1 MKTQLTIAAMCLL
14 LVIGCNNKEPEL
26 QKQITELEGERAT
39 LQQNMAE
46 PQKIVGEVVQAV
58 NDVYKDVEA
67 ARVKESKLVE
77 RANGTE
83 GSSTVANLDTR
94 KQLLDNI
101 SSIGMTLKENQ
112 KKIANLQVRAKKLG
126 TQIAGLNTVIENL
139 KLTITEREVSIA
151 ALEARVSG
159 LETDV
164 AAKTQVINEKE
175 AAIVQHVNTLNTAY
189 YIIGTRDELEKKGII
204 NDEGGFL
211 WGLLGST
218 TVMTGNIDPSV
229 FTPVDVRKDRT
240 IEVVGKIDAILPAR
254 SQGLFTM
261 VNNDNAKSTLTINDA
276 NKFWLE
282 KYLVIV
288 VDQPQISEVISQ

>member
-1 MKTQLTIAAMCLL
+1 MKSQLAVATMCLL

-26 QKQITELEGERAT
+26 QKQISQLESERTT

-46 PQKIVGEVVQAV
+46 REKFVGEVVQAV

-67 ARVKESKLVE
+67 ARVKESKLVQKTTGSE
-77 RANGTE
+77 GTMN
-83 GSSTVANLDTR
+83 VANLDTR

-101 SSIGMTLKENQ
+101 SSIGLTLKENQ
-112 KKIANLQVRAKKLG
+112 KKIANLQVKAKKLG
-126 TQIAGLNTVIENL
+126 AEIAGLNTVIENL
-139 KLTITEREVSIA
+139 KQTIAEREVSIA
-151 ALEARVSG
+151 ALETRVKG

-164 AAKTQVINEKE
+164 AEKAQVINEKE
-175 AAIVQHVNTLNTAY
+175 AVIEQHVKTLNTAY
-189 YIIGTRDELEKKGII
+189 YIVGTQDELEKKGII

-218 TVMTGNIDPSV
+218 TVMSSGIDPNA
-229 FTPVDVRKDRT
+229 FTAVDVRKDQT
-240 IEVVGKIDAILPAR
+240 IEVDGKIDAILPAR
-254 SQGLFTM
+254 SQGLFAM
-261 VNNDNAKSTLTINDA
+261 ANNNNAKSVLTIKDA

-288 VDQPQISEVISQ
+288 VDQPQISALMSK

>member
-26 QKQITELEGERAT
+26 QKQIAELESERTT

-46 PQKIVGEVVQAV
+46 REKFVGEVVQAV

-77 RANGTE
+77 RANGSE
-83 GSSTVANLDTR
+83 GNSTAANLDTR

-112 KKIANLQVRAKKLG
+112 KKIANLQVRAKNLG

-218 TVMTGNIDPSV
+218 TVMSGNIDPNV

-240 IEVVGKIDAILPAR
+240 IEVIGKIDAILPAR

-288 VDQPQISEVISQ
+288 VDQPQISEFISQ